1 MCEQWFREYKSG
13 QVSLKSLEALDL
25 KWTQDMYAKL
35 RVDLSGDDGG
45 EPPCQLSGARGSGTL
60 HRGGTRAVIVLSLHL
75 QLYQKGVGAHAS
87 GL

>member
-35 RVDLSGDDGG
+35 LGDLSGDDGG
-45 EPPCQLSGARGSGTL
+45 EPPAN
-60 HRGGTRAVIVLSLHL
+60 
-75 QLYQKGVGAHAS
+75 
-87 GL
+87 